1 MRLFVALN
9 LPPEERERI
18 YGAAAP
24 LRREGLPV
32 RWTREHALHL
42 TLRFL
47 GEVEPDALEDLER
60 AIAAAA
66 AIVTPFTMRL
76 GGSGAF
82 PSLSRPRVLWVGV
95 DAAPELLTLHAALER
110 ELAPLGFAPEPGPF
124 RPHLTLGRVRRGAA
138 LRGTAALLGE
148 IHFAASLQVSEFE
161 LMRSHLTPE
170 GSRYELL
177 RTFPLG

>member
-18 YGAAAP
+18 YRAAAP
-24 LRREGLPV
+24 LRRAELPV
-32 RWTREHALHL
+32 RLTREPALHL

-47 GEVEPDALEDLER
+47 GEVEPAALEDLER
-60 AIAAAA
+60 AIAAAV
-66 AIVTPFTMRL
+66 AIVTPFTLRL
-76 GGSGAF
+76 GGTGAF

-95 DAAPELLTLHAALER
+95 EAAPELLALHAALER
-110 ELAPLGFAPEPGPF
+110 RLEPLGIAREPGPF

-138 LRGTAALLGE
+138 LRGIATLLEE
-148 IHFAASLQVSEFE
+148 IHFAASLRVTEVE